1 MFWSSLFCMWQV
13 FGAVYRWAV
22 YFLLHFSYFLK
33 IFLAFLSRF
42 LEFFILCVAGIW
54 CCPVLGVGQLIRT
67 VSATAPQLIHTD
79 SQLHQIYGL
88 FNHFHTFSIARSSQ
102 FICMVII
109 IYEEENTLAY
119 QTFHTFPIFFTT
131 RGLKK
136 KGEGCRWLA
145 GSNLGWCLT

>member
-1 MFWSSLFCMWQV
+1 MKVFSILFV
-13 FGAVYRWAV
+13 RGILSYSRYYRIWCCV
-22 YFLLHFSYFLK
+22 HLFLLSRLQQKYFLDFC
-33 IFLAFLSRF
+33 
-42 LEFFILCVAGIW
+42 ILCVAGIW
-54 CCPVLGVGQLIRT
+54 WCPVLGVGQLIRT

-136 KGEGCRWLA
+136 KGEGCR
-145 GSNLGWCLT
+145 